1 MTTGHDGARVRAETD
16 DVTGTPGDVL
26 VTSQLGAR
34 RPRSAAYETE
44 ARALRLLVQALAD
57 DPSGLFQKTADLIV
71 DVCRADSAGVTVV
84 EPDGAEMR
92 WHAVSG
98 AFAANVKATVPW
110 HPRSRDVMGQHRVLL
125 FTDPAGLFP
134 ELRDVDPPFYESLVA
149 SWDIGGRPVGML
161 WAIAHN
167 PNRHFD
173 AEDARLLSVLA
184 PFAAAAWQA
193 AHAHSAA
200 LARSEEKYQSL
211 FASIDEGFV
220 VAALL
225 YDDAGR
231 AVDLVVLET
240 NPNFDRMMQTTNAV
254 GKRALEL
261 FPDAEASWFEAYAHV
276 VETGESLRFENYLR
290 PLDRWFDLYISRIGD
305 DTSRRFAIVFNDIT
319 ERKRTESEL
328 RQSQERLRVVIDSV
342 QDYAIFT
349 LDCEGRVTS
358 WNEGAHRIRG
368 YTAGEILG
376 TPVAQFYLPA
386 DIAARMPEEEMRQ
399 AATTGR
405 SEAEGWRIRKD
416 GSLLWA
422 NEIMTPLR
430 SSDSTHI
437 GFTVISRDL
446 TERRNAVERLRAS
459 EERLR
464 LVVESAFDFAIFTT
478 DVDGRIVSWNVGAE
492 RMFGW
497 TEREA
502 LGTHMRI
509 VSTSEDIESGVAET
523 EMREAQEAGRAAD
536 ERWHVTKDG
545 RRFFSSGVLVPLKA
559 DGVLT
564 GFAKI
569 ARDLTE
575 RKQLES
581 AQRDAHEKLEHRVR
595 ARTSELAYANAR
607 LEAEVVERRDAEDQV
622 NRLFRRVVA
631 VQEEER
637 RRIARDLHDQ
647 LGQPMTALRMGLQ
660 SIEATTLAENGKAQ
674 LARVQQLAEE
684 VDQSIDFLTWDLRP
698 GALDHIG
705 LPAALANLASGWSE
719 RFGIPVEF
727 SSSWPDTVRFSAESE
742 AHLYRLTQEALHNV
756 QKHARAT
763 HVSVL
768 LEVHQQKAVLIIED
782 DGRGF
787 NPDEHREGNGLGLI
801 SMRERAIL
809 AGGELTIDTT
819 PGHGTTIFVRV
830 PFGSKSPVDVS

>member
-1 MTTGHDGARVRAETD
+1 MSV
-16 DVTGTPGDVL
+16 GDVRI
-26 VTSQLGAR
+26 TSQLGE
-34 RPRSAAYETE
+34 RSSRAADYETE
-44 ARALRLLVQALAD
+44 ARALRLLVQALAA
-57 DPSGLFQKTADLIV
+57 DPLGLFQKIADVALE
-71 DVCRADSAGVTVV
+71 VCRADSAGVAVV
-84 EPDGAEMR
+84 EPDGAVMR

-98 AFAANVKATVPW
+98 ALAANAKATMPW
-110 HPRSRDVMGQHRVLL
+110 QARSRDVMGQHRVLL
-125 FTDPAGLFP
+125 FKDPAGMFP
-134 ELRDVDPPFYESLVA
+134 ELRDVEPPFYESLVA
-149 SWDIGGRPVGML
+149 SWDIGGQPVGTL
-161 WAIAHN
+161 WAIAHS

-184 PFAAAAWQA
+184 PFGAAAWHT
-193 AHAHSAA
+193 AHAGSAA

-220 VAALL
+220 VAELL
-225 YDDAGR
+225 FDDAGR

-240 NPNFDRMMQTTNAV
+240 NPNFDRMMHTTNAV
-254 GKRALEL
+254 GKRALEI

-276 VETGESLRFENYLR
+276 VETGQSLRFENYLR
-290 PLDRWFDLYISRIGD
+290 PLDRWFDLYISRIGGD
-305 DTSRRFAIVFNDIT
+305 GSRRFPIVFNDTT

-328 RQSQERLRVVIDSV
+328 RQ
-342 QDYAIFT
+342 
-349 LDCEGRVTS
+349 
-358 WNEGAHRIRG
+358 
-368 YTAGEILG
+368 
-376 TPVAQFYLPA
+376 
-386 DIAARMPEEEMRQ
+386 
-399 AATTGR
+399 
-405 SEAEGWRIRKD
+405 
-416 GSLLWA
+416 
-422 NEIMTPLR
+422 
-430 SSDSTHI
+430 
-437 GFTVISRDL
+437 
-446 TERRNAVERLRAS
+446 S

-478 DVDGRIVSWNVGAE
+478 DVEGRIVSWNVGAE

-509 VSTSEDIESGVAET
+509 IFTSEDVELGVAET
-523 EMREAQEAGRAAD
+523 EMREAQEHGRAAD

-581 AQRDAHEKLEHRVR
+581 AQRDAQEKLEHRVR

-647 LGQPMTALRMGLQ
+647 LGQPMTALRMSLQ
-660 SIEATTLAENGKAQ
+660 SIEAMPLADHGKAQ

-698 GALDHIG
+698 AALEHIG

-719 RFGIPVEF
+719 RFGIAVEF
-727 SSSWPDTVRFSAESE
+727 SSSWPDTVRFTAESE

-756 QKHARAT
+756 QKHAHAA

-819 PGHGTTIFVRV
+819 PGHGTTIFVRL
-830 PFGSKSPVDVS
+830 PLGSAAAASLS